1 MTRASE
7 IVIANDRVYHLGLRK
22 GQIAENV
29 FVVGDPARAVR
40 VSRQFETIEHEISNR
55 EFITITGTYKGLPV
69 SVIGTGIG
77 TDNVEIA
84 LVEAFIAHE
93 FDFESGERL
102 PGINPMTF
110 IRIGT
115 SGGVQAN
122 IDAGFFAIAS
132 YALGL
137 DNTGIY
143 YEQPPADD
151 VTRQIET
158 AAAEILAAA
167 VIDGSR
173 FKGKFIPYAS
183 KATSQV
189 TAALANQ
196 AAKHNADFEVGITV
210 SSPGFYGPSSRYI
223 AGLKNTIPDIK
234 GELARLDID
243 SLRVINME
251 MESSLLFHLC
261 SQLGYRAGTI
271 CPVISAP
278 TSSDKIVDYDA
289 LVGTAITI
297 GLDAMLEL
305 GTDSSRRSR

>member
-22 GQIAENV
+22 GQIAQNV

-40 VSRQFETIEHEISNR
+40 VSAEFDRIEHEISNR
-55 EFITITGTYKGLPV
+55 EFITITGLYRGLPV

-84 LVEAFIAHE
+84 LVEAYIAHE
-93 FDFESGERL
+93 FNFSTGQRHA
-102 PGINPMTF
+102 GAKPMTF

-115 SGGVQAN
+115 SGGVQEN
-122 IDAGFFAIAS
+122 IEPGTFAIAS
-132 YALGL
+132 HALGL
-137 DNTGIY
+137 DSTGPY
-143 YEQPPADD
+143 YDHPPADE
-151 VTRQIET
+151 VTGNIES
-158 AAAEILAAA
+158 AAAAILAAA
-167 VIDGSR
+167 AFEGSR
-173 FKGKFIPYAS
+173 FRGKFIPYAS
-183 KATSQV
+183 TATPRV
-189 TAALANQ
+189 TSALVNQ
-196 AAKHNADFEVGITV
+196 ATKHSADFEVGITA

-234 GELARLDID
+234 GELARLDVNG
-243 SLRVINME
+243 LRVINME

-278 TSSDKIVDYDA
+278 TKSDKIVDYDA

-305 GTDSSRRSR
+305 SVASS

>member
-1 MTRASE
+1 MINRASE
-7 IVIANDRVYHLGLRK
+7 IVIANDRVYHLGLGK
-22 GQIAENV
+22 GQLAENV

-40 VSRQFETIEHEISNR
+40 VSRHFDYIEHEISNR
-55 EFITITGTYKGLPV
+55 EFITFTGAYKGMPV

-84 LVEAFIAHE
+84 LLEAFIAHE
-93 FDFESGERL
+93 FDFSTGQRQSGMK
-102 PGINPMTF
+102 PMNF

-115 SGGVQAN
+115 SGGVQ
-122 IDAGFFAIAS
+122 DDVEPGTMAIAA

-137 DNTGIY
+137 DSTGLY
-143 YEQPPADD
+143 YDQPPADD
-151 VTRQIET
+151 VILQIESAAADMLEN
-158 AAAEILAAA
+158 AAAE
-167 VIDGSR
+167 GSR
-173 FKGKFIPYAS
+173 FGGRFRPYAS
-183 KATSQV
+183 MADKQV
-189 TAALANQ
+189 TTALVDRAARH
-196 AAKHNADFEVGITV
+196 KTVFEIGITA

-223 AGLKNTIPDIK
+223 AGLRNTIPDIK

-243 SLRVINME
+243 GLRVINME

-278 TSSDKIVDYDA
+278 AMSDKLVDYDA

-305 GTDSSRRSR
+305 AAVSS